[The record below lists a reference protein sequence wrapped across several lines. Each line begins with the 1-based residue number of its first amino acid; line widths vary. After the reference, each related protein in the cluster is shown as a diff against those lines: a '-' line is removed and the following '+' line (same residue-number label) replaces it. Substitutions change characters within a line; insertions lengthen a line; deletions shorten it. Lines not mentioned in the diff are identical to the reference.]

1 MKQHTPWTEDEYDI
15 LERFYPAG
23 GKYLVRDMLSAQGFS
38 RTLAAIANKAKKRNL
53 KAPGNGRFKKGQDP
67 HNKGKG
73 ISPETREKVKATWFR
88 KGHSPHTTLHD
99 GAITVRRDC
108 SGIYYKHIRLAKN
121 KWVMLHRYLWKQA
134 HGPIPKGMVIRFKD
148 GNSLNCE
155 LDNLEMVTR
164 AEHLARNHEK
174 DGHPAQ
180 SLCDGYVKAVLVTW
194 RGMDEKDITPEMIDM
209 YREQLRLKR
218 EIKKLKSDTNHD

>member
-1 MKQHTPWTEDEYDI
+1 MNQYSPWTDEEYDI

-23 GKYLVRDMLSAQGFS
+23 GKYLVRDMLAAQGFS
-38 RTLAAIANKAKKRNL
+38 RTVNAVANKAKQRKL
-53 KAPGNGRFKKGQDP
+53 KAPGNGRFKKGQVP
-67 HNKGKG
+67 ANKGKTV
-73 ISPETREKVKATWFR
+73 SKEAKAKMKNTWFR
-88 KGHSPHTTLHD
+88 KGHRPHTTLHD

-121 KWVMLHRYLWKQA
+121 KWVMLHRYLWQQA
-134 HGPIPKGMVIRFKD
+134 YGPIPKGMVVRFKD
-148 GNSLNCE
+148 GNSLNCQ

-180 SLCDGYVKAVLVTW
+180 SLCDGYVKGVLILW
-194 RGMDEKDITPEMIDM
+194 RGVQEEDITPELIDM
-209 YREQLRLKR
+209 YRQQLLLKR
-218 EIKKLKSDTNHD
+218 EIKKLKN